1 MSEESTQAET
11 EVAMRIDTKNEE
23 QWCLDSGAS
32 SDMCS
37 QKGKFREIVA
47 AKSQLVNL
55 ANNNSTKI
63 EGSGVVKLNTREGV
77 TAKLEDTLFV
87 PDLRSNLLSVGK
99 MTQHGF
105 EVIFKKDEAV
115 ILDPRTK
122 EKVMTSTRK
131 RDLYYVTESIG
142 QTEES
147 RIAHSAKSP
156 LQEWHERFGHLNEK
170 DLKNIIRQQKIDGVN
185 IKIEETLPVY
195 EICIKG
201 KQTQKPYSTSTTR
214 SEETL
219 DLIHTDVCGPMRI
232 ASLAGSRY
240 FVTFIDDKSKWCE
253 VYFMKKKNEVPEK
266 FKEYKAMVEKNTGRK
281 IKKVRSD
288 NGLEYVS
295 HY

>member
-11 EVAMRIDTKNEE
+11 EDAMRIDAKNEK
-23 QWCLDSGAS
+23 QWSLHSGVS
-32 SDMCS
+32 SHMCS
-37 QKGKFREIVA
+37 QKAKFREIAA
-47 AKSQLVNL
+47 AKSQLLNL

-87 PDLRSNLLSVGK
+87 PDLRPNLLSVEK

-105 EVIFKKDEAV
+105 EVIFKKDEPV

-147 RIAHSAKSP
+147 RIVQPAKSP
-156 LQEWHERFGHLNEK
+156 LQEWHERFGHLNGK
-170 DLKNIIRQQKIDGVN
+170 DHKNIICRQKIDGVN
-185 IKIEETLPVY
+185 TKIEEKFPVC

-201 KQTQKPYSTSTTR
+201 KQTQKPYSALTTT

-219 DLIHTDVCGPMRI
+219 DPHRCLWAHAHRI
-232 ASLAGSRY
+232 
-240 FVTFIDDKSKWCE
+240 
-253 VYFMKKKNEVPEK
+253 P
-266 FKEYKAMVEKNTGRK
+266 GR
-281 IKKVRSD
+281 ITILRNFHQRQVQMVRS
-288 NGLEYVS
+288 LFYEKEERS
-295 HY
+295 T